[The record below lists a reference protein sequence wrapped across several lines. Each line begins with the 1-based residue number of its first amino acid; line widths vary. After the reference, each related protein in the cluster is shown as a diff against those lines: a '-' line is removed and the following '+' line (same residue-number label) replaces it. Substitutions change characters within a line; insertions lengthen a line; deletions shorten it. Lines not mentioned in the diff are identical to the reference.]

1 MTAKDKEEINK
12 TRDYLESQF
21 KNKYLDQIY
30 EVQAKLDSE
39 QMEDSKAIG
48 QRVAEMTI
56 ELQQSRRMDDP
67 EGIKLQHD
75 VTVVN
80 EVIDSLEIQT
90 LMEQFEEEYEFDIRP
105 DIVAISMNELRGL
118 KKINEELQRI
128 KRRESFAKYYD
139 KFSETE
145 SANNTKYRLIQASKQ
160 A

>member
-105 DIVAISMNELRGL
+105 DIVAISINELRGL